1 MKQWKHLFW
10 QLLCLGCLSGTACA
24 QSLGPAELVSLR
36 KASPKRVDSLMKA
49 KGFSQVSAPSDS
61 VNSGVGYVYQGI
73 ENGAKV
79 QRLLLVG
86 WHHHSDFVE
95 LEYDVWQ
102 QKEALGWGDQ
112 LLKAGFQK
120 TVPPLSDAR
129 GKAGV
134 TISVFR
140 KNNNSIYCQEQ
151 MDGNSG
157 RTRYKFD
164 LTTRGYK
171 ADTL

>member
-10 QLLCLGCLSGTACA
+10 QLLCLGCFSGIACA
-24 QSLGPAELVSLR
+24 QTLGPSELVSLR

-49 KGFSQVSAPSDS
+49 KGFSQASAPSDS
-61 VNSGVGYVYQGI
+61 ANSGVSYVYQGI
-73 ENGAKV
+73 ENGTKV

-102 QKEALGWGDQ
+102 QKDALGWENQ
-112 LLKAGFQK
+112 LLKAGFQQ
-120 TVPPLSDAR
+120 TTPPLSDTR

-134 TISVFR
+134 TLSVFR
-140 KNNNSIYCQEQ
+140 KNNNSIYFQEQ
-151 MDGNSG
+151 TDGSSG
-157 RTRYKFD
+157 RVRYKFG

>member
-10 QLLCLGCLSGTACA
+10 QLLCLGCFSGIACA
-24 QSLGPAELVSLR
+24 QTLGPSELVSLR

-49 KGFSQVSAPSDS
+49 KGFSQASAPSDS
-61 VNSGVGYVYQGI
+61 ANSGVSYVYQGI
-73 ENGAKV
+73 ENGTKV

-102 QKEALGWGDQ
+102 QKDALGWENQ
-112 LLKAGFQK
+112 LLKAGFQQ
-120 TVPPLSDAR
+120 TTPPLSDTR

-134 TISVFR
+134 TLSVFR
-140 KNNNSIYCQEQ
+140 KNNNSIYLQEQ
-151 MDGNSG
+151 TDGSSG
-157 RTRYKFD
+157 RVRYKFG

>member
-1 MKQWKHLFW
+1 MKHLFW
-10 QLLCLGCLSGTACA
+10 QLLCLVCFSRMTSA
-24 QSLGPAELVSLR
+24 QTLGPADLVAMR
-36 KASPKRVDSLMKA
+36 KGGAKHTDSLMKV
-49 KGFSQVSAPSDS
+49 KGFSQASTPSDS
-61 VNSGVGYVYQGI
+61 TVSAVTYVYQGI
-73 ENGAKV
+73 ENGTKV
-79 QRLLLVG
+79 QRLLLAA

-102 QKEALGWGDQ
+102 QKDALDWENQ

-120 TVPPLSDAR
+120 TVPPSPDTHGQPA
-129 GKAGV
+129 V
-134 TISVFR
+134 TISIFR

-151 MDGNSG
+151 ADGSSG
-157 RTRYKFD
+157 RTRYKFS

>member
-10 QLLCLGCLSGTACA
+10 QLLFLGCFSGIAGA
-24 QSLGPAELVSLR
+24 QTLGPSELVSLR

-49 KGFSQVSAPSDS
+49 KGFSQASAPSDS
-61 VNSGVGYVYQGI
+61 ANSGVSYVYQGI
-73 ENGAKV
+73 ENGTRV

-102 QKEALGWGDQ
+102 QKDALGWEHQ
-112 LLKAGFQK
+112 LLKAGFQQ
-120 TVPPLSDAR
+120 TTPPLSDTR
-129 GKAGV
+129 GKAGM
-134 TISVFR
+134 TLSVFR

-151 MDGNSG
+151 TDGGSG
-157 RTRYKFD
+157 RVHYKFG

>member
-10 QLLCLGCLSGTACA
+10 QLLCLGCFSGIACA
-24 QSLGPAELVSLR
+24 QTLGPSELISLR

-49 KGFSQVSAPSDS
+49 KGFSQASAPSDS
-61 VNSGVGYVYQGI
+61 ANSGVSYVYQGI
-73 ENGAKV
+73 ENGTKV

-102 QKEALGWGDQ
+102 QKDALGWENQ
-112 LLKAGFQK
+112 LLKAGFQQ
-120 TVPPLSDAR
+120 TTPPLSNTR

-134 TISVFR
+134 TLSVFR
-140 KNNNSIYCQEQ
+140 KNNNSIYLQEQ
-151 MDGNSG
+151 TDGSSG
-157 RTRYKFD
+157 RVRYKFG